1 MPDQVSRL
9 VARVPQRYR
18 QMYER
23 ALRGELSPR
32 AAIKAKCLECCA
44 WQRFD
49 GGEDRIGG
57 CTVTRCPLHA
67 HRPFQTAQEPAQAPE
82 GEAWAEEGAPGGGGA
97 RMAPSDGRQ
106 AAGGFSL
113 PQDSATTRPPL

>member
-1 MPDQVSRL
+1 MPDRVNL
-9 VARVPQRYR
+9 LAAHVPQRYR

-49 GGEDRIGG
+49 GGEDRIGR
-57 CTVTRCPLHA
+57 CTVTGCPLHA
-67 HRPFQTAQEPAQAPE
+67 YRPFQNAQESAQAPE
-82 GEAWAEEGAPGGGGA
+82 GEGWAAERAA
-97 RMAPSDGRQ
+97 REVR
-106 AAGGFSL
+106 AAASL
-113 PQDSATTRPPL
+113 